1 MSTKLRLIQKEYE
14 MQIKQTIQAYLKER
28 QTPVIRLFHIVVLLL
43 VLTQIMLS
51 NVIEFN
57 DNGTISS
64 NLIEFYG
71 TWAHIVTGLILVPLA
86 VIFILIE
93 FKKHGF
99 KHFYPYLSGDN
110 QQLKADFA
118 VLKLRQLP
126 EPESKG
132 LAAMV
137 QGLGFGALVLVLLS
151 GSTWFYAWTTGASWA
166 ENMQE
171 IHGLLTGLVIT
182 YFFAHGLMGLWHIF
196 YSAYKSK

>member
-1 MSTKLRLIQKEYE
+1 
-14 MQIKQTIQAYLKER
+14 MQNKQTIQTYLKER

-43 VLTQIMLS
+43 VLTQIILS
-51 NVIEFN
+51 NVVDFN

-64 NLIEFYG
+64 NVLEFYG
-71 TWAHIVTGLILVPLA
+71 TWSHIVTGLLLVPLA

-110 QQLKADFA
+110 QQLKADVA
-118 VLKLRQLP
+118 QLKKLKLP

-132 LAAMV
+132 IAAIV
-137 QGLGFGALVLVLLS
+137 QGLGLGALVLVLLS
-151 GSTWFYAWTTGASWA
+151 GSIWFYAWTNSVSWA

-196 YSAYKSK
+196 YSAYKAK